1 MNIDLVRE
9 IHDSK
14 LLRDWN
20 GEEPKY
26 PLRKKV
32 EPDEEEGDRGNYEPD
47 LLDAF
52 VKHQKRLPLAMEKL
66 LHDNAWELYEK

>member
-1 MNIDLVRE
+1 MNIDLARE

-14 LLRDWN
+14 LLQDWN

-32 EPDEEEGDRGNYEPD
+32 EPDEEEDE
-47 LLDAF
+47 
-52 VKHQKRLPLAMEKL
+52 
-66 LHDNAWELYEK
+66 LHPKKGKK